1 MSKLT
6 KNQEAIVNSMWR
18 RNLQNS
24 RKISINIDD
33 ILDESFLLLRELLNC
48 LKTINDTDAIGILL
62 SLFTC
67 AGYLASKSTVNIS
80 NQTSNL
86 NIFVLLIGPSG
97 IGKRLK
103 LINTMCFDRLR

>member
-1 MSKLT
+1 MSKFT
-6 KNQEAIVNSMWR
+6 KNQESIVNSMWR

-33 ILDESFLLLRELLNC
+33 ILDESFLLLRELLNSF
-48 LKTINDTDAIGILL
+48 KSINDTDPIGILL

-67 AGYLASKSTVNIS
+67 VGYLANNCTVNIS
-80 NQTSNL
+80 NQTTNL

-97 IGKRLK
+97 IFK
-103 LINTMCFDRLR
+103 N